1 MDPKPTTLI
10 PNPLGTRF
18 VATWPDDCSGWQVT
32 RHDPGMALVSA
43 GAFMDSL
50 PSRAISPVLASFLE
64 HASPMAVFE
73 LDCDGQR
80 KAVGL
85 KLMSQCSNS
94 ILVRQP
100 LTERTEVREL
110 SQAHPVLRRLD
121 DLATHHWD
129 APGFLDLCETLGF
142 DPSAA
147 RPRFR
152 PAWEELAEE
161 LLRWSCTV
169 AHGTGGSWQSPQGEV
184 RIAVSDLLAMMR
196 VEARPTLRQLDA
208 LRERWEMMDR
218 NGIPRFGEL
227 DALVN
232 SDALLDPVAP
242 EAAEHRDPP
251 LAGLDLLPS
260 RYGPGC
266 QTSIRG
272 YHGRTPPAGWPDPDD
287 AELCGIAVALDG
299 DAMWERPWLRDA
311 MRGLRGQSMVFLS
324 PAETWAYLESDEAAY
339 WVWRWGGT
347 PCSRQVR
354 WPALWERLLW
364 RIWPPALPRDRELAA
379 HRGATVQAG

>member
-1 MDPKPTTLI
+1 MDPKATTPI

-18 VATWPDDCSGWQVT
+18 VATWPEDCSGWQIT
-32 RHDPGMALVSA
+32 RQNPGVPVSVDT
-43 GAFMDSL
+43 FVSTL
-50 PSRAISPVLASFLE
+50 PSRATSPVLASFLE

-85 KLMSQCSNS
+85 KLMSHCSNP
-94 ILVRQP
+94 VFYRQA
-100 LTERTEVREL
+100 LTDRTELREL
-110 SQAHPVLRRLD
+110 DRAHPVLQRLD
-121 DLATHHWD
+121 GLVTYHWST
-129 APGFLDLCETLGF
+129 PGFLDLCEVLGL
-142 DPSAA
+142 DPQAA

-152 PAWEELAEE
+152 PAWEEMAEE

-169 AHGTGGSWQSPQGEV
+169 AHSTGGSWQSPQGEV

-227 DALVN
+227 DALVH
-232 SDALLDPVAP
+232 SDALLDPADP
-242 EAAEHRDPP
+242 EAAGHRDPP
-251 LAGLDLLPS
+251 LLGLDLLPS

-266 QTSIRG
+266 QTSIKGYRG
-272 YHGRTPPAGWPDPDD
+272 PVPPAGWPDPDD
-287 AELCGIAVALDG
+287 AELRGIAIAPGGNTV
-299 DAMWERPWLRDA
+299 WEQPWLRDA
-311 MRGLRGQSMVFLS
+311 MPELRGQGMVLLS
-324 PAETWAYLESDEAAY
+324 SAETWAYLESDEAAY

-347 PCSRQVR
+347 PCWRQVR
-354 WPALWERLLW
+354 WPALWKRLLW
-364 RIWPPALPRDRELAA
+364 RVWPPALPRDRELAA
-379 HRGATVQAG
+379 QRGAAVQAG